1 MTPIDNP
8 SEPSAGDGDRPGT
21 SPQDRRSFVV
31 AGAVILGIVALLGV
45 VSTFLDKGPRQ
56 DTGLVRQQ
64 DTTDTAATA
73 AKPHIIPLPGEG
85 GRKPTDAGERG
96 GWLQYTLAGTLF
108 VAVLGGAAYLWWSSR
123 RRHSNRSL
131 SARPRTNH

>member
-1 MTPIDNP
+1 M
-8 SEPSAGDGDRPGT
+8 
-21 SPQDRRSFVV
+21 V

-45 VSTFLDKGPRQ
+45 ISTFVEKGPRQ

-64 DTTDTAATA
+64 GTTDTATA

-96 GWLQYTLAGTLF
+96 GWLQYGLAGTLF

-123 RRHSNRSL
+123 RRHPSRSL
-131 SARPRTNH
+131 STRPRTNL